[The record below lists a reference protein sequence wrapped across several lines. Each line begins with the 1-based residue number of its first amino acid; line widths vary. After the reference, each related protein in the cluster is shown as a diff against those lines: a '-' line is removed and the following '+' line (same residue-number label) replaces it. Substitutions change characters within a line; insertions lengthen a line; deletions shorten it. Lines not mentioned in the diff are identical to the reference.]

1 MSRATPQMR
10 NLAERLIAHE
20 AREIQSSGRQSMG
33 TFAVWE
39 RLRPPLAALGST
51 TMQLVREVWPKLFL
65 NDVYVA
71 SGDAD
76 EIEKKRTRTG
86 SSLTLRRVITASF

>member
-1 MSRATPQMR
+1 
-10 NLAERLIAHE
+10 
-20 AREIQSSGRQSMG
+20 MG

-39 RLRPPLAALGST
+39 KLRPPLAALVGST